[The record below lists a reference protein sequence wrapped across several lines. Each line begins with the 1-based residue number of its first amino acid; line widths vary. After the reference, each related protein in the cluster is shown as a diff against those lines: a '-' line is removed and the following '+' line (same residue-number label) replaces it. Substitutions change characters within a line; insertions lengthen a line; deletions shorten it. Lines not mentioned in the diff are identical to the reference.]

1 MMLFYV
7 VVVVGGGGGGGWGGG
22 GGPGQL
28 SKNVTDH
35 GWPTKKLNLHLL
47 KHSKTVPK
55 NEFWTRK

>member
-7 VVVVGGGGGGGWGGG
+7 VVVVGGGGGGGGRV
-22 GGPGQL
+22 L